1 MLEPGQKVPAF
12 TLPDQND
19 NAVSLKD
26 FRGQWVVLY
35 FYPKDNTSGWT
46 NEAQDFG
53 SKLKDFEK
61 LNAVILGVS
70 RDSTESHRKFIT
82 RQKLKVTLLSDP
94 EKKVLKKYGA
104 WGIKKNYGKES
115 EGVIRSTFLISPAGK
130 LTENWTKVK
139 VRVKGKT
146 GEVKH
151 ADLVLERLKKAI
163 D

>member
-1 MLEPGQKVPAF
+1 MLEPGQKAPAF

-130 LTENWTKVK
+130 LTENWTKVQ
-139 VRVKGKT
+139 VRVKRKA

-151 ADLVLERLKKAI
+151 ADLVLERLQEEI
-163 D
+163 G